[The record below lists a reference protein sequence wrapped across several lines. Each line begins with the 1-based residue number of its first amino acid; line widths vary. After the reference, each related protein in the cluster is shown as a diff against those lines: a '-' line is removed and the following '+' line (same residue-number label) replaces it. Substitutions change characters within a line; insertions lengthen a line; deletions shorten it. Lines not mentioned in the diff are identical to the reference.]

1 MSFIKKVLGIEQL
14 EIKLDKNLKNMEG
27 NLKTSWNWINYLHE
41 LEQDNKQKIK
51 KLIDENKE
59 LKELIK
65 EKNSVLVPEQA
76 VKKEA
81 PPAITK
87 PLLNKSEP
95 KIAVKELNL
104 AEPVAEPKEA
114 IINPELPIQG
124 GETKDKLTF
133 KNIDISGLGKK
144 EAYILQIL
152 YQLAC
157 FDASSSI
164 ETPRIFENLPYNITI
179 RGLRKKMY
187 KLQEQGVVNSV
198 MVGNSRR
205 WFLDMNKL
213 SKLKEFLAARA

>member
-1 MSFIKKVLGIEQL
+1 MSFIKKILGIQQIE
-14 EIKLDKNLKNMEG
+14 EKVDKSLKTMEG

-51 KLIDENKE
+51 KLIDENHE
-59 LKELIK
+59 LKDLIK
-65 EKNSVLVPEQA
+65 EKNTILVPEQ
-76 VKKEA
+76 VSKKEA
-81 PPAITK
+81 LQTAQKTVLNENITK
-87 PLLNKSEP
+87 NFYEEQKEEELKGEQIQVGSV
-95 KIAVKELNL
+95 IAEN
-104 AEPVAEPKEA
+104 
-114 IINPELPIQG
+114 INPE
-124 GETKDKLTF
+124 KLTF

-144 EAYILQIL
+144 DAYILQIL

-164 ETPRIFENLPYNITI
+164 ETPKIFENLPYTITI

-187 KLQEQGVVNSV
+187 KLQDQGVVNSV

-213 SKLKEFLAARA
+213 SKLKEFLAERA

>member
-1 MSFIKKVLGIEQL
+1 MSFIKKVLGITEL
-14 EIKLDKNLKNMEG
+14 ENKVDKSLKNMEG

-41 LEQDNKQKIK
+41 MEQDNKQKIK
-51 KLIDENKE
+51 KLLDENKE

-65 EKNSVLVPEQA
+65 EKNSVLVPEQIIQ
-76 VKKEA
+76 KEA
-81 PPAITK
+81 SKIMQKPMQSEIKAINSSEELILEE
-87 PLLNKSEP
+87 PNEDSAELSEP
-95 KIAVKELNL
+95 ISEN
-104 AEPVAEPKEA
+104 E
-114 IINPELPIQG
+114 PIQK
-124 GETKDKLTF
+124 EKLTF

-152 YQLAC
+152 YQMAC

-164 ETPRIFENLPYNITI
+164 ETPKIFENLPYTITI

-213 SKLKEFLAARA
+213 SKLKEFLASRA

>member
-1 MSFIKKVLGIEQL
+1 MGFLKKVLGIEQI
-14 EIKLDKNLKNMEG
+14 EIKVDKSLKNMEG

-65 EKNSVLVPEQA
+65 EKNTILVPEQIA
-76 VKKEA
+76 KKEA
-81 PPAITK
+81 TQMSQILQKPA
-87 PLLNKSEP
+87 LNQIKS
-95 KIAVKELNL
+95 KIAQEPLNI
-104 AEPVAEPKEA
+104 EE
-114 IINPELPIQG
+114 PIQAQG
-124 GETKDKLTF
+124 IIEPSDIKEKLTF

-164 ETPRIFENLPYNITI
+164 ETPKIFENLPYSITI

-187 KLQEQGVVNSV
+187 KLQDQGVVNSV
-198 MVGNSRR
+198 MVGNSRK

-213 SKLKEFLAARA
+213 SKLKEFLASRA

>member
-1 MSFIKKVLGIEQL
+1 MSFLKKVLGIEQL
-14 EIKLDKNLKNMEG
+14 ESKVDKSLKNMEG

-65 EKNSVLVPEQA
+65 EKNTAIVPEQIA
-76 VKKEA
+76 KKEA
-81 PPAITK
+81 SQMLQK
-87 PLLNKSEP
+87 SVLNELKP
-95 KIAVKELNL
+95 KIAHEQAAKKEIEGELIEEKSINSS
-104 AEPVAEPKEA
+104 VDTKE
-114 IINPELPIQG
+114 
-124 GETKDKLTF
+124 KLTF

-144 EAYILQIL
+144 DAYILQIL

-164 ETPRIFENLPYNITI
+164 ETPKIFENLPYSITL

-213 SKLKEFLAARA
+213 SKLKEFLASRA